1 MKRHFQL
8 KTIISLLALL
18 FAINSAAFGQ
28 EVTGVLNGTVKD
40 ANGAGVKGATVTV
53 TDSAKKIVVRT
64 AATDD
69 DGAFTVSELHVGVYD
84 VTVESPNF
92 KKHLES
98 NVKVDVGQRRS
109 VMVTLEVGNVEEV
122 VTVEANPV
130 AVELSTPT
138 VSTLINGEQAR
149 ELSLNNRNWVQLIT
163 LSPGVTNDLAD
174 QVYVGTTN
182 PAGQANTVNI
192 SINGARSAQNT
203 YTVDGADVT
212 DRGSNI
218 TIQAYPSVDSISEFK
233 VLRSLFAAESGRS
246 GGGQINVV
254 TRGGGEEFHGT
265 FYEFVRNDKLN
276 ANDFISNRSTN
287 PTFGR
292 ESNGKAKRAPFR
304 YNDYGFTLGGPV
316 YFPNFGEGSPDNWVK
331 KAARTYFFFS
341 EEQRKDRRYPLLT
354 APAGVPDFQMR
365 QGIFPIDICLS
376 AFTAV
381 ANGTPACT
389 SVLPRNTPLSS
400 VATINPVAQQYLTFI
415 YNKLP
420 APSDPVTRN
429 LTAPA
434 QGVFDFRQEIIRL
447 DHSVNDKLSMYYRF
461 EYDKIPTIDVSSIF
475 SSGSNLP
482 GVSTTE
488 TQSPGKAHSFQA
500 TYVVSPSVVIVGRW
514 NYGYGQIKS
523 TDIGTIALA
532 NSPITPPLAFAKTRD
547 FVPTVAGNGFSTLTT
562 FGDYDNFSY
571 KHNFSGDISLLRGR
585 HSMKF
590 GGTYSIYRKN
600 ENALAGNNAGAFSGF
615 LNTTPNSAVQSS
627 ILAPNAATQET
638 NATRRANFQNFA
650 NFLLG
655 NNVTFSQAAFDYVAD
670 LRQRTIEAYAQDEF
684 KLKSNLTMYYGVRYS
699 YFGAPY
705 DKNGRLSNFDP
716 SLFNPARAP
725 QVTGAGNRVPGT
737 GDYCNGLIVNSQNVQ
752 TLGLCVPTASPY
764 GKYVVKAPK
773 GDFGPRF
780 GLAWD
785 PFKKGETSIRMG
797 YGIYYDQVLNGTY
810 EQNIG
815 TNPPYQQTF
824 TVSAVSNGSAALTPR
839 LDRPVP
845 TGVPV
850 AVGVSN
856 TPFSIRAIQPNWKD
870 PYMQHWSL
878 EWQQQYGSDTIFSV
892 GYFGSKGTHL
902 IGAFELDELA
912 PGVALNSRCATGA
925 NTLQT
930 PNVTT
935 VPCQA
940 PGTYFGGTGGQS
952 SNLLDQIRPFRGY
965 RSINMITPQFNSN
978 YHSLQTLAQRRFKDS
993 SQLNIAY
1000 TWSKNITDNQT
1011 DRSTAP
1017 ENSYNIRLDRG
1028 LATLDRRHVFTG
1040 NYIYELP
1047 FFKSQS
1053 DLKGKILGGWE
1064 FSGIVTLQSGLP
1076 FTATTNFDAAGLGN
1090 VPALVAGNRPNI
1102 TCDANANA
1110 PHTFESWIANTPG
1123 TVCFQIN
1130 PTTGTG
1136 FPNVVGNAGRGTI
1149 EGPPTKRVDFS
1160 AFKNVRFGERWNLQ
1174 LRGEVF
1180 NIFNKTNFRT
1190 ITSFAI
1196 QNLGGTFGTVA
1207 TVRDPRTIQLGAK
1220 LSF

>member
-1 MKRHFQL
+1 MRRYFHL
-8 KTIISLLALL
+8 KTIVLLLAFS
-18 FAINSAAFGQ
+18 FALSGVAFGQ
-28 EVTGVLNGTVKD
+28 EITGVLTGTVID
-40 ANGAGVKGATVTV
+40 ANGAAVKGATVTI
-53 TDSAKKIVVRT
+53 TDTEKKLVVRT
-64 AATDD
+64 TSTDD
-69 DGAFTVSELHVGVYD
+69 EGSFTVSELHSGLYD
-84 VTVESPNF
+84 ITVEAPNF
-92 KKHLES
+92 KKHLEN
-98 NVKVDVGQRRS
+98 NVKLDVGQRRA
-109 VMVTLEVGNVEEV
+109 VPVTLEAGNVEEV

-130 AVELSTPT
+130 AVELGTPT
-138 VSTLINGEQAR
+138 VSTVINGDQAR

-163 LSPGVTNDLAD
+163 LAPGVTNDLAD

-192 SINGARSAQNT
+192 AVNGARSAQNT

-218 TIQAYPSVDSISEFK
+218 TIQAYPSVDSIQEFK
-233 VLRSLFAAESGRS
+233 IQRSLFAAESGRS

-265 FYEFVRNDKLN
+265 FYEFVRNDILN
-276 ANDFISNRSTN
+276 ANDFISNRN
-287 PTFGR
+287 PNPPFGR
-292 ESNGKAKRAPFR
+292 EDNGKAKRAPFR
-304 YNDYGFTLGGPV
+304 YNDYGFTIGGPV
-316 YFPNFGEGSPDNWVK
+316 YFFNFGEGNGGMGHKLP
-331 KAARTYFFFS
+331 RTYFFFS

-354 APAGVPDFQMR
+354 APAGVPDLNMR

-376 AFTAV
+376 AFTAATSGSV
-381 ANGTPACT
+381 PCTNVLPAGTPI
-389 SVLPRNTPLSS
+389 SS
-400 VATINPVAQQYLTFI
+400 KITINPVAQQYLNFV
-415 YNKLP
+415 YNRLP
-420 APSDPVTRN
+420 APTDPVTRA
-429 LTAPA
+429 LVFPA
-434 QGVFDFRQEIIRL
+434 LGIFDFRQEIIRV
-447 DHSVNDKLSMYYRF
+447 DHTFSDNLSLYYRF
-461 EYDKIPTIDVSSIF
+461 ENDKIPTTDPSSLF

-488 TQSPGKAHSFQA
+488 TESPGKAHTLQM
-500 TYVVSPSVVIVGRW
+500 TYVVSPRVVVVGRW
-514 NYGYGQIKS
+514 NYGYGAIKS
-523 TDIGTIALA
+523 TDIGTIALT

-547 FVPTVAGNGFSTLTT
+547 FIPTVAGNGFSTLTT

-571 KHNFSGDISLLRGR
+571 KHNFSGDLSWLSGR
-585 HSMKF
+585 HAMKF

-615 LNTTPNSAVQSS
+615 LNTTPNSGVQTSV
-627 ILAPNAATQET
+627 LAPNAATQET

-650 NFLLG
+650 NFLIG
-655 NNVTFSQAAFDYVAD
+655 NNVAFSQAAFDYVAD
-670 LRQRTIEAYAQDEF
+670 LRQFAIETYAQDEYKF
-684 KLKSNLTMYYGVRYS
+684 KPNLTIYYGVRYS

-716 SLFNPARAP
+716 SLFNPANAP

-737 GDYCNGLIVNSQNVQ
+737 GAYCNGLIVNSQNVQ
-752 TLGLCVPTASPY
+752 SLGLCTPTASPY

-773 GDFGPRF
+773 GDFAPRF
-780 GLAWD
+780 GIAWD
-785 PFKKGETSIRMG
+785 PFKKGTTSIRMG
-797 YGIYYDQVLNGTY
+797 YGMYYDQVLNGTY

-824 TVSAVSNGSAALTPR
+824 SVSAISLGSAAVTPR
-839 LDRPVP
+839 LDQPVP

-878 EWQQQYGSDTIFSV
+878 EWQQQFHNDTIFSV

-912 PGVALNSRCATGA
+912 PGVALNSRCATGG

-935 VPCQA
+935 VPCQV

-952 SNLLDQIRPFRGY
+952 SNILDQIRPYRGY

-978 YHSLQTLAQRRFKDS
+978 YHSLQTMAQRRFKES
-993 SQLNIAY
+993 SQLNVAY

-1017 ENSYNIRLDRG
+1017 ENSYDIRLDRG
-1028 LATLDRRHVFTG
+1028 LATLDRRHVFTA

-1047 FFKSQS
+1047 FYQKRT
-1053 DLKGKILGGWE
+1053 DLVGQVLGGWQ

-1090 VPALVAGNRPNI
+1090 VPAIVAGNRPNV
-1102 TCDANANA
+1102 TCDVNANA

-1130 PTTGTG
+1130 PTSGVG
-1136 FPNVVGNAGRGTI
+1136 VANVVGNAGRGTI
-1149 EGPPTKRVDFS
+1149 QGPPTKRVDFS
-1160 AFKNVRFGERWNLQ
+1160 TFKNFRFGETWKLQ

-1180 NIFNKTNFRT
+1180 NIFNHTNFRT

-1196 QNLGGTFGTVA
+1196 QNLGGTFGTISA
-1207 TVRDPRTIQLGAK
+1207 VRDPRTIQLGAK
-1220 LSF
+1220 LTF